1 MKNLFILNIMILF
14 LSMIVVNNIDAQVQS
29 SEPNQSHGTDC
40 KTDEVGTVVDILPA
54 PPFIDPDSDPD
65 GDPDEEEENPEEET
79 GKIRKVMFVHGY
91 QGDDSSWSH
100 AHTFLLHK
108 PNKDYDPSNK
118 PFNTE
123 KKVDLEQVAT
133 EIYDNNFLGSLN
145 DLSKKEKERNF
156 FIAHSMGGMA
166 LRFMQKNFV
175 GTDKPY
181 GGIITFGTG
190 HKGVY
195 AAETKIHNN
204 KKYKDFLIEACTV
217 HLEPEVK
224 KLLPTFVHGLNS
236 ITNILPLKELT
247 STVCETAEI
256 VASEFVLDETIDK
269 NLTISALTTGPKPYP
284 TELDVKHK
292 LTLYGVEEDE
302 MEVTAGNTTRTVSDL
317 IFPKFVGSYLHPA
330 SSFPLWGAGASD
342 EAGLRFWNDAIVNYT
357 NERDKLADKIKVYL
371 APIYFLSFPS
381 VVLNGINIYNDSREI
396 ELRNSLDR
404 ALTWMRDANFQ
415 YLELIG
421 GIQDVNIQEGMCTCL
436 NFDIIDGTPT
446 MFTVPNPGSCA
457 SLIGQEINGYYIEN
471 AYDALNIQARY
482 FENDGFVL
490 AESARAMPNPSRQ
503 PIRMQGSGH
512 FQMRNDSNTEIEFDN
527 MFKNNVYGEY
537 WKLYN
542 E

>member
-54 PPFIDPDSDPD
+54 PPFIDPDNDPD

-79 GKIRKVMFVHGY
+79 GYTRTVFFVHGY
-91 QGDDSSWSH
+91 QGNKASWSNQH
-100 AHTFLLHK
+100 
-108 PNKDYDPSNK
+108 
-118 PFNTE
+118 
-123 KKVDLEQVAT
+123 
-133 EIYDNNFLGSLN
+133 NFLTNIPNRKHTSLN
-145 DLSKKEKERNF
+145 EDYQTSSINTLDEIAAQIVSTYELDEYNDSDKKGKEKNF

-166 LRFMQKNFV
+166 LRFMQNKYN
-175 GTDKPY
+175 GKEKPY

-204 KKYKDFLIEACTV
+204 KKYKDFLIEACQV
-217 HLEPEVK
+217 HLEP
-224 KLLPTFVHGLNS
+224 LIHDILPVFAHTLNS
-236 ITNILPLKELT
+236 ITNILPLQEL
-247 STVCETAEI
+247 SNSVCETS
-256 VASEFVLDETIDK
+256 VTLASEFLLDEVIDK
-269 NLTISALTTGPKPYP
+269 NLTISALTSGPNAYP
-284 TELDVKHK
+284 NEFDVKHK
-292 LTLYGVEEDE
+292 LALYGVEEDE
-302 MEVTAGNTTRTVSDL
+302 MEVTIDNTTHTVSDL
-317 IFPKFVGSYLHPA
+317 ILPKFMGSYLNQA
-330 SSFPLWGAGASD
+330 SSYPLWGAGASD
-342 EAGLRFWNDAIVNYT
+342 EEGLRFWNDAILNYT
-357 NERDKLADKIKVYL
+357 NKRDELNDIISNFWWRLGHHALVSYAVDK
-371 APIYFLSFPS
+371 
-381 VVLNGINIYNDSREI
+381 
-396 ELRNSLDR
+396 RNALDR
-404 ALTWMRDANFQ
+404 SLIWMRDANFQ

-421 GIQDVNIQEGMCTCL
+421 GIQDVNVQEGMCTCL

-471 AYDALNIQARY
+471 AYDALYIQARF
-482 FENDGFVL
+482 FENDGFIL

-512 FQMRNDSNTEIEFDN
+512 FQMRNDSNTELEFDN